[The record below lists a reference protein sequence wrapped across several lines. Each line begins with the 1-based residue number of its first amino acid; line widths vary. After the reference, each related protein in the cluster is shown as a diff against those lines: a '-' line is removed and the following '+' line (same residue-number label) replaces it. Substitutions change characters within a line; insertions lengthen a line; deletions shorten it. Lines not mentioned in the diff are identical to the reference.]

1 MKRGSDGVSEF
12 DPKHGRTEP
21 ASLDVGEISS
31 ILGFHIRLAYGA
43 VYRHFMETF
52 SHLDLTQKQVS
63 VMWLIDDHPGI
74 AQTDLARR
82 LRMDRATTMGVVN
95 RLQNRSF
102 LRRGR
107 STEDRRRQT
116 LYLTTEGHEAL
127 TDAKAAIFEHEKW
140 LKGRF
145 TQNEVETLKA
155 LLLRIYEDPAVR

>member
-1 MKRGSDGVSEF
+1 MSEF
-12 DPKHGRTEP
+12 DPKQPVAES
-21 ASLDVGEISS
+21 ASLDVGEISN

-43 VYRHFMETF
+43 VYRHFMDTF
-52 SHLDLTQKQVS
+52 ASLDLTQKQVS

-95 RLQNRSF
+95 RLQGRNF

-116 LYLTTEGHEAL
+116 LYLTSEGETAL
-127 TDAKAAIFEHEKW
+127 QDAKSAVLEHEKW
-140 LKGRF
+140 LKARF
-145 TQNEVETLKA
+145 TKDEVERLKS
-155 LLLRIYEDPAVR
+155 LLVRIYEDPAVR